1 MASILKPAR
10 RSPQEDCP
18 MDSMKYLYYGFG
30 GFIGFVCGMV
40 IQLVVYAV
48 ERSGNRILTQLGRGD
63 YGVLGKGLLVLY
75 DGLPYIG
82 IVLGVVLVRVMFKKE
97 VGSEGP
103 NKGDSAPGDGE

>member
-1 MASILKPAR
+1 
-10 RSPQEDCP
+10 

-97 VGSEGP
+97 VGSERP
-103 NKGDSAPGDGE
+103 DKGDSAPGDGE

>member
-1 MASILKPAR
+1 
-10 RSPQEDCP
+10 
-18 MDSMKYLYYGFG
+18 MDNMKYFYYGFG

-40 IQLVVYAV
+40 LQLVVYAV

-103 NKGDSAPGDGE
+103 DKGDSAPGDGE